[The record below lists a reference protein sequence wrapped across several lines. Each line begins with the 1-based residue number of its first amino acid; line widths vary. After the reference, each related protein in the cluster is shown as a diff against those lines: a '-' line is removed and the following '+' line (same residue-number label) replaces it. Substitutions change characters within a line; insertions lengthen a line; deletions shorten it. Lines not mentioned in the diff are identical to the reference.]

1 MPYRKTK
8 NRPLDGIPR
17 NMTLEEI
24 SPLLGISREGVSRIE
39 KRAMYKIESY
49 LRARRIKKEDILPD

>member
-1 MPYRKTK
+1 MPYKKIKT
-8 NRPLDGIPR
+8 RPHDGISR
-17 NMTLEEI
+17 DMTLEEVSAI
-24 SPLLGISREGVSRIE
+24 VGCHRDNISRIE

>member
-1 MPYRKTK
+1 MPSKKPKTK
-8 NRPLDGIPR
+8 PFDGIPR
-17 NMTLEEI
+17 AMTLEEV
-24 SPLLGISREGVSRIE
+24 STVLGLSRESISRIE

>member
-1 MPYRKTK
+1 MPYKKIKT
-8 NRPLDGIPR
+8 RPHDGISR
-17 NMTLEEI
+17 DMTLEEVGAI
-24 SPLLGISREGVSRIE
+24 VGVHRDNVSRIE